1 MTDDPA
7 RAGRPSGGSP
17 GISPLTVA
25 QLRVRAGS
33 EVDAIAGI
41 ALDAVIP
48 SVADAAV
55 VFAAERLLRGDGLAM
70 PDGKDPVAVRRV
82 GTRFAG
88 DGDGAGDQVPTEAF
102 PTGEVLV
109 PAADSPYGQCLRLG
123 EPAIFSQLDSKT
135 LADASHAGREVLSRF
150 TSYLAAPMIAGDTV
164 SGFLALAREPGR
176 AAFGDDDIA
185 LVAPLAAH
193 TGTGI
198 VNAATLARHQAIANV
213 LQRGLLAVDPPR
225 PAHLEVAGRCVP
237 AAGNLVGGDWYDVIP
252 LPEERTGLIV
262 GDVMGH
268 GPEAAA
274 AMAQLRTAAHALAQ
288 LDLEPSEVLTQLDR
302 TILTLRGVPLATCVY
317 AVIDPGS
324 QSCVLATAGHLPPVL
339 ALPDGVTR
347 ILDMPT
353 GQSLGIGPAIYG
365 QARIKLKPGA
375 ILALFTDGLVET
387 RTRSF
392 DQGVS
397 ALRSELGRGGD
408 PLEARCD
415 ALLPALAHEQED
427 DVTLI
432 LARLPRKAQ

>member
-1 MTDDPA
+1 
-7 RAGRPSGGSP
+7 
-17 GISPLTVA
+17 
-25 QLRVRAGS
+25 
-33 EVDAIAGI
+33 
-41 ALDAVIP
+41 
-48 SVADAAV
+48 
-55 VFAAERLLRGDGLAM
+55 
-70 PDGKDPVAVRRV
+70 
-82 GTRFAG
+82 
-88 DGDGAGDQVPTEAF
+88 
-102 PTGEVLV
+102 
-109 PAADSPYGQCLRLG
+109 
-123 EPAIFSQLDSKT
+123 
-135 LADASHAGREVLSRF
+135 LSRF

-176 AAFGDDDIA
+176 AAFGDGDIA

-198 VNAATLARHQAIANV
+198 VNAATLARHLAIANV

-225 PAHLEVAGRCVP
+225 PARLEVAGRCVP
-237 AAGNLVGGDWYDVIP
+237 AAGNLIGGDWYDVIP
-252 LPEERTGLIV
+252 LPGERTGLIV

-288 LDLEPSEVLTQLDR
+288 LDLEPCEVLTQLDR

-317 AVIDPGS
+317 AVIDPDS
-324 QSCVLATAGHLPPVL
+324 ESCVLATAGHLPPVL
-339 ALPDGVTR
+339 ARPDGVTR

-365 QARIKLKPGA
+365 QARIKLKPDA

-392 DQGVS
+392 DHGVS
-397 ALRSELGRGGD
+397 AFRSELGRGGD

-415 ALLPALAHEQED
+415 ALLHALAHDQED

-432 LARLPRKAQ
+432 LARIPRKAQ